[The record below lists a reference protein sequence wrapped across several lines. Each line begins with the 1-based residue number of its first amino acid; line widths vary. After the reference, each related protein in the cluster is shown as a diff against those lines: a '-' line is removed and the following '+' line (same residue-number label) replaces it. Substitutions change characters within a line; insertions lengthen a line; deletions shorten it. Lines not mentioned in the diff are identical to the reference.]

1 MAGKFV
7 SWTLNVVK
15 EIREI
20 EPSKLY
26 GVGVSL
32 SITAS
37 PTSTASRSQV
47 VVSAIHPSGPA
58 SKCLQS
64 NDVILVVNDT
74 DIDEKASPQDVAK
87 LIRGPEG
94 SEVSVVVERSGE
106 LMEFK
111 LRRERI
117 GPMADGLTSP
127 EKKADVSCDK
137 VEKKEEELRLSEDA
151 DDGKQQV
158 RKLSVEDLPVEFKQV
173 ECAEDTPPASKQEE
187 TIEKD
192 LTSSNESSDQ
202 FIEQHFTPPL
212 TKRKSFD
219 THSHSEEK
227 SSHDELENCS
237 IINST
242 DGEHWEFLSA
252 TSGSAVV
259 ISFSGSLRSASPS
272 VLCNKFI
279 LSESTGEE
287 YMDHVVLP
295 TDTLQGLCLAYK
307 TSATRLRMINGFS
320 GNSLQLAPKK
330 LRIPISKSGLIRIQD
345 TSSKEYKLYA
355 FNAEMPTMELVE
367 AKAYLDLSNWDLDEA
382 IRSAKEDDGWNIRG
396 DTGCGT
402 EDCGGGDDIVTLDA
416 LARPKALTA
425 NDIYAVSGT
434 FYSELCTL
442 YPASVLTKYIASAG
456 TTSV

>member
-1 MAGKFV
+1 M
-7 SWTLNVVK
+7 
-15 EIREI
+15 I
-20 EPSKLY
+20 
-26 GVGVSL
+26 
-32 SITAS
+32 
-37 PTSTASRSQV
+37 
-47 VVSAIHPSGPA
+47 VSAIHPSGSA

-64 NDVILVVNDT
+64 NDIILVVNDT
-74 DIDEKASPQDVAK
+74 DIDEKASPEDVAK

-94 SEVSVVVERSGE
+94 SEVSVVIERSGE
-106 LMEFK
+106 VMEFM

-117 GPMADGLTSP
+117 GPMVDGGTTSEKEADLSRN
-127 EKKADVSCDK
+127 EV
-137 VEKKEEELRLSEDA
+137 VKKEEELRLSEDA
-151 DDGKQQV
+151 DDGKRQV

-173 ECAEDTPPASKQEE
+173 ACAESTPSAPKQEKKLE
-187 TIEKD
+187 QD

-202 FIEQHFTPPL
+202 FIEQHFTTSLP
-212 TKRKSFD
+212 KRKSFD

-237 IINST
+237 IINSV
-242 DGEHWEFLSA
+242 DGEHWELLSA

-259 ISFSGSLRSASPS
+259 ISFSGSLRSASPN

-307 TSATRLRMINGFS
+307 TSATRLRMVNGFS
-320 GNSLQLAPKK
+320 GNSLQMAPKK
-330 LRIPISKSGLIRIQD
+330 LRIPINSKSGLIRIQD

-355 FNAEMPTMELVE
+355 LCAEMPTMELVE

-396 DTGCGT
+396 DAGCDTTAG
-402 EDCGGGDDIVTLDA
+402 CGGGDDLLTLDA

-434 FYSELCTL
+434 FNSEMCILNH
-442 YPASVLTKYIASAG
+442 AFVLTKYFTSAG